1 LRSHFEKLQSV
12 RGQIDLQDLTLTGAY
27 DDPSQWT
34 FASTG
39 GFKEVEIRHVD
50 FPDSITVSRGK
61 FDANEQRV
69 IFSDAVAAMSDASLI
84 ADGTV
89 EYKQGEPTQIETN
102 GTGTFGAQMT
112 EWLSGYV
119 ELPAEVKLRSPL
131 RITAEPLGWRAG
143 GDISFRGQVIA
154 AGGPALS
161 LDAVKQPQRLALRN
175 LAIDDGDRR
184 ARMTLQLAKDN
195 LDLSFSGEL
204 TQQTIDKI
212 FASFPM
218 KGSSLRGDIQVRAAL
233 AGPVSVAARGQL
245 SGTNLLIPLATESA
259 LIEKFSIE
267 ASGESVLVR
276 SADVRWGESH
286 LAVSGRVSGAKD
298 LLRVDADVTG
308 DQVDWEALQGS
319 FGGESKQ
326 PRQNKGGITSFPAVE
341 GTIRLKTD
349 RFVFDRF
356 NFSPLE
362 ATAFFSRSGI
372 RADIDRGVA
381 CGITASGRVDI
392 VGADIGIDLRL
403 SATDAQ
409 LEPTSV
415 CLTNQQNDVKGI
427 YSLTARLAGRGN
439 RGQLLRSLKGNFE
452 LSARDGEFIRSP
464 GIDATFDYLNTTGDF
479 KVAFPDL
486 DRETFPYRFVG
497 VKGRIDGKMLVGD
510 EINVASS
517 LLNLSGQGKVDL
529 ELKQIDG
536 KGLIAVL
543 KPVDDVI
550 TRIPAISSM
559 LGGSLV
565 GIPVRVTGSLG
576 RPDVTYLSPADVG
589 VELLNIPLRILGM
602 PLGAM
607 RLFTPGGA
615 PRDKEITQ

>member
-1 LRSHFEKLQSV
+1 M
-12 RGQIDLQDLTLTGAY
+12 A
-27 DDPSQWT
+27 
-34 FASTG
+34 
-39 GFKEVEIRHVD
+39 
-50 FPDSITVSRGK
+50 
-61 FDANEQRV
+61 
-69 IFSDAVAAMSDASLI
+69 
-84 ADGTV
+84 
-89 EYKQGEPTQIETN
+89 
-102 GTGTFGAQMT
+102 
-112 EWLSGYV
+112 
-119 ELPAEVKLRSPL
+119 
-131 RITAEPLGWRAG
+131 LGC
-143 GDISFRGQVIA
+143 DISFRGQVIA
-154 AGGPALS
+154 AGGPAVS

-195 LDLSFSGEL
+195 LELSFSGEL

-218 KGSSLRGDIQVRAAL
+218 QGSSLRGDIQVTAAL
-233 AGPVSVAARGQL
+233 ATPVTVSARGQL
-245 SGTNLLIPLATESA
+245 SGTNLFIPLAPESA

-267 ASGESVLVR
+267 ASGESALIR
-276 SADVRWGESH
+276 SAEVRWGGSH

-298 LLRVDADVTG
+298 SLRVDADVTG
-308 DQVDWEALQGS
+308 DQVDWEKLQRS
-319 FGGESKQ
+319 FSGEGKQ
-326 PRQNKGGITSFPAVE
+326 QRQNKGGVKSFPDVE

-349 RFVFDRF
+349 RFVFERF

-362 ATAFFSRSGI
+362 AKASFSPSGI
-372 RADIDRGVA
+372 GVDIDRGVA

-392 VGADIGIDLRL
+392 VGAEIGVDLRL
-403 SATDAQ
+403 SATNEQ
-409 LEPTSV
+409 LEPTTI

-439 RGQLLRSLKGNFE
+439 RDQLLRSLKGNFE

-486 DRETFPYRFVG
+486 DRETFPYQSIG

-510 EINVASS
+510 EIYVASS
-517 LLNLSGQGKVDL
+517 QFNLSGQGKVDL
-529 ELKQIDG
+529 ELKQVDG

-550 TRIPAISSM
+550 ARIPVISSM
-559 LGGSLV
+559 VGGSLV
-565 GIPVRVTGSLG
+565 GIPVRITGSLE
-576 RPDVTYLSPADVG
+576 RPDVTYLSPADLG

-602 PLGAM
+602 PLKAM
-607 RLFTPGGA
+607 RLFTPGG
-615 PRDKEITQ
+615 